1 MCGICGVYRFDQDE
15 PVDAGHI
22 EVMKSLLVHRGPDED
37 GTHVEPRIGLGHR
50 RLSIIGLST
59 GRQPLSNETG
69 TVWVTF
75 NGEIYNY
82 RELREKLLGRGHQFK
97 TNADTEVLV
106 HLYEE
111 EGLDF
116 VNQLRGMFAIG
127 LWDRDKQRL
136 VLARDRLGK
145 KPLYYYAND
154 RFIAFASEIKA
165 ILSYREVPRT
175 PNLQALHHYMSLA
188 YVPAPLTAFEGVASL
203 PGGHTLVASGGK
215 TDVRRYWDIEFRPEE
230 RPLDQLE
237 EELDE
242 AFDEA
247 VRIRLESEVPLGVFL
262 SGGVDSSA
270 VAQRMS
276 RQLERQLIST
286 TIRFDDPRYDESASA
301 AKLAAVLGTEHH
313 VRDVGPGSTAII
325 EQLLWHFD
333 EPFADSSALPTY
345 FLCKAARESL
355 TVALSGD
362 GGDEMF
368 AGYDRYTQVAREESL
383 RSRIPAVLRK
393 LLLPLGAIYPHHARG
408 RTFLDNLNLPPGE
421 AAFNTFTHFGHRDK
435 SALYT
440 AEMRS
445 FLAEGLRTSELF
457 RSLYE
462 CCRDPSPITRVQYVD
477 YKSYLVDDILV
488 KVDRMSMAHSLEV
501 RSPLLDHK
509 LVELV
514 ATYPVSA
521 KLHQGRS
528 KLVFKKMLERHLPRE
543 VLYRP
548 KQGFTVPLAAWFR
561 GELKQWVQDVVFDG
575 SLARRGYFNSEFLES
590 LWRIQQAG
598 GRQHVDLGTHFWIL
612 LMLELWHRTYIDSED
627 FLRMGQS
634 VKRH

>member
-1 MCGICGVYRFDQDE
+1 MCGICGVYHFDRDE
-15 PVDAGHI
+15 PVHAGHI
-22 EVMKSLLVHRGPDED
+22 EAMKDLLVHRGPDQD

-50 RLSIIGLST
+50 RLSIIGLSN
-59 GRQPLSNETG
+59 GRQPLSNETE

-82 RELREKLLGRGHQFK
+82 RELRERLLGRGHQFR
-97 TNADTEVLV
+97 TSTDTEVLV

-116 VNQLRGMFAIG
+116 VEHLRGMFAIG
-127 LWDRDKQRL
+127 LWDRDKERL

-145 KPLYYYAND
+145 KPLYYYANA
-154 RFIAFASEIKA
+154 RWVVFASEIKA
-165 ILSYREVPRT
+165 ILSYPEVPRR
-175 PNLQALHHYMSLA
+175 PNLLALHHYMSLA
-188 YVPAPLTAFEGVASL
+188 YVPAPLTAFEGVACL
-203 PGGHTLVASGGK
+203 PAGHTLVVSGGK
-215 TDVRRYWDIEFRPEE
+215 TDLRRYWSIDFSSVE

-237 EELDE
+237 RELDE

-276 RQLERQLIST
+276 AQLEQQLVST
-286 TIRFDDPRYDESASA
+286 TIRFEDPKYDESVSA
-301 AKLAAVLGTEHH
+301 AKLASLLGTEHH

-325 EQLLWHFD
+325 ERLLWHFD
-333 EPFADSSALPTY
+333 EPFADSSALPTF

-368 AGYDRYTQVAREESL
+368 AGYDRYAQIAREESL
-383 RSRIPAVLRK
+383 RSLIPAALRK
-393 LLLPLGAIYPHHARG
+393 LLLPLGAIYPHYARG
-408 RTFLDNLNLPPGE
+408 RTFLENLNLRPDE

-435 SALYT
+435 SSLYT
-440 AEMRS
+440 ADMRA
-445 FLAEGLRTSELF
+445 FLTEDLRTSELF

-462 CCRDPSPITRVQYVD
+462 CCRDPSPITRAQHVD

-514 ATYPVSA
+514 ATYPAAV
-521 KLHQGRS
+521 KLRKGRS
-528 KLVFKKMLERHLPRE
+528 KFIFKKMLGRHLPKE

-561 GELKQWVQDVVFDG
+561 GELQQLIQDVIFDG
-575 SLARRGYFNSEFLES
+575 SLSRRGYFRKEFLES
-590 LWRIQQAG
+590 LWRIQQGG
-598 GRQHVDLGTHFWIL
+598 GRRHVDLGAHFWIL
-612 LMLELWHRTYIDSED
+612 LMLELWHRTYIDSKE
-627 FLRMGQS
+627 FLRMGKS
-634 VKRH
+634 TKA